1 MNKFQKWFTRDNCI
15 ILVLVG
21 ILLMVIVLPTGKSKG
36 KETNRTGRQS
46 AGESAPQASALGKE
60 QEEKDY
66 GVTQEERLA
75 LLLSSIQG
83 VGKVEVLIQYYSSEE
98 LIVEKDAPVIR
109 SNTVE
114 KDSAGGSRTI
124 SSYEAGDSTIIA
136 GNDGKGTPF
145 VVKTLTPRVEGVVV
159 VAQGAEHPA
168 VQTAIR
174 ESVCALYGVDADRV
188 SVMAMGAG

>member
-1 MNKFQKWFTRDNCI
+1 MSKFQKWFTRDNCI

-36 KETNRTGRQS
+36 KDVNRTGRQS
-46 AGESAPQASALGKE
+46 AGESAPQASDLGE
-60 QEEKDY
+60 VQEGKDY

-75 LLLSSIQG
+75 VLLSSIQG

-136 GNDGKGTPF
+136 ENDGKGTPF